1 MCGRFTQPGDIDII
15 NGLKAGYGVDVNGSP
30 GDAGPPV
37 HREQTI
43 SPFNDVNVI
52 FTSRDGV
59 THLASMYWQLIQ
71 PWNEEFK
78 SSYTCFNVRMES
90 LSKQHNERLLRHQ
103 RCILPVRSFFETRK
117 IGGVVVKP
125 KESYE
130 FALKSGKLVP
140 LGGIYAVWV
149 NPVDENDRRY
159 SCSII
164 TLEPNEIIGEVH
176 DRMPLV
182 LDETSVRTWLDPAVS
197 DFDELIRLIR
207 PIGPELLERSR
218 AC

>member
-1 MCGRFTQPGDIDII
+1 MCGRFTQPGDIEII
-15 NGLKAGYGVDVNGSP
+15 RDLKVQYGVDVNADP
-30 GDAGPPV
+30 GDAAPPV
-37 HREQTI
+37 NREQTLI
-43 SPFNDVNVI
+43 PFNDVNVI
-52 FTSRDGV
+52 FTGREGV
-59 THLASMYWQLIQ
+59 IRLGAMYWQLIQ

-78 SSYTCFNVRMES
+78 SRYTCFNVRMES
-90 LSKQHNERLLRHQ
+90 MIKQHNERLLREQ

-117 IGGVVVKP
+117 IGGVAVKP

-149 NPVDENDRRY
+149 NPEDENDRRY

-164 TLEPNEIIGEVH
+164 TLEPNEIVGEVH

-182 LDETSVRTWLDPAVS
+182 LDEPAVKAWLDPLVT
-197 DFDELIRLIR
+197 DFDELMGLIR
-207 PIGPELLERSR
+207 PLSSHLLERSR